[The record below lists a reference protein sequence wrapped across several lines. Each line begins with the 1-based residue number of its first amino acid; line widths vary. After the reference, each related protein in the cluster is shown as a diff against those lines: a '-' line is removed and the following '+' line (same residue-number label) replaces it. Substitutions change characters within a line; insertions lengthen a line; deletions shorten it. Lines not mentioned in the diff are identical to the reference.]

1 MPRWIRTARWLT
13 PDRDLIEG
21 IGLIPDFIIEP
32 SDIDFEQ
39 RRDVQLF
46 AAINYLRGLPIET
59 PLATPQGAPEEP
71 ESTEP

>member
-1 MPRWIRTARWLT
+1 M
-13 PDRDLIEG
+13 
-21 IGLIPDFIIEP
+21 IPDFIIEP

-59 PLATPQGAPEEP
+59 SLAAPQEAAQDPELKGSLNRRAPGGP
-71 ESTEP
+71 